1 MAVSRSLTIDQ
12 LLCFSVYSAGHAFER
27 VYKPLLQPLGLTYP
41 RYLVMVALWE
51 RDDQTVGELGERL
64 ALESN
69 TVTPL
74 LKRLEADGLVTRSR
88 DLHDERQVRVG
99 LTDIGRALE
108 AGAADI
114 PRCIALASGLELDDI
129 VRLRAE
135 ISTVTRRLLAA
146 E

>member
-108 AGAADI
+108 ARAADI

>member
-1 MAVSRSLTIDQ
+1 
-12 LLCFSVYSAGHAFER
+12 
-27 VYKPLLQPLGLTYP
+27 
-41 RYLVMVALWE
+41 MVALWE

-108 AGAADI
+108 ARAAYI

>member
-64 ALESN
+64 ALEYN

-108 AGAADI
+108 ARAADI